1 MRRKTFAIVVAVC
14 VSVIGVAAA
23 TDALVKSTLAQ
34 TTKVKFLPIPAG
46 EYRIDP
52 AHSVIGFSI
61 KHNEIALVRGR
72 FREFSGKI
80 HYDDKDITK
89 SSVEFTAKIESINT
103 GVDRRDAHLRNADF
117 FDAAK
122 YPEMIFKS
130 TRVEKKRNNQYVLH
144 GDFTMKGV
152 TKPISLPFTLTGGI
166 KDGQGNSR
174 FGVAA
179 QTTINR
185 RDYGI
190 TWGKTMENGGL
201 DVANEVMIDLQLEA
215 VKPAPKPPAS

>member
-1 MRRKTFAIVVAVC
+1 MRRKTFAVEVAVC
-14 VSVIGVAAA
+14 VSIIAIAFMSSAIV
-23 TDALVKSTLAQ
+23 TSTTAQ
-34 TTKVKFLPIPAG
+34 TTKVNFLPIPAG

-80 HYDDKDITK
+80 RYDDKDITK
-89 SSVEFTAKIESINT
+89 SSVQFTAKIESINT

-122 YPEMIFKS
+122 YPEMTFKS
-130 TRVEKKRNNQYVLH
+130 TRVERKRNNQYVLH

-152 TKPISLPFTLTGGI
+152 TKQVSLPFTLTGAI

-185 RDYGI
+185 RDFGI

-201 DVANEVMIDLQLEA
+201 DVGNEVMIDLQLEA

>member
-1 MRRKTFAIVVAVC
+1 MRSKAFAIVVVVC
-14 VSVIGVAAA
+14 ASILA
-23 TDALVKSTLAQ
+23 TAGLTAAQ
-34 TTKVKFLPIPAG
+34 TAKVKFSPIPAG

-52 AHSVIGFSI
+52 AHSVLAFAI

-72 FREFSGKI
+72 FRDFSGKI
-80 HYDDKDITK
+80 NYNDQDITK
-89 SSVEFTAKIESINT
+89 SSVEVTAKIESINT
-103 GVDRRDAHLRNADF
+103 GVDRRDAHLRTADF

-122 YPEMIFKS
+122 YPEMTFKS

-144 GDFTMKGV
+144 GDFTLRGI
-152 TKPISLPFTLTGGI
+152 TKRVAIPFTVAGAI
-166 KDGQGNSR
+166 KDGQGNTR
-174 FGVAA
+174 FGVSG

-185 RDYGI
+185 RDFGI

-201 DVANEVMIDLQLEA
+201 DVGNEVMIDLQLEA